1 MKKTFF
7 IVTAAITVLM
17 ASKSFAGN
25 SLSISY
31 LADLAL
37 TVPYASDV
45 TLDYVAHK
53 SCRKMKAN
61 DVSVDELRGLFRE
74 REFSELLILKVKGDS
89 GAQYRDRLKTLCK
102 DSAWADTVREETN
115 ALQLP

>member
-7 IVTAAITVLM
+7 IITAAITVLM
-17 ASKSFAGN
+17 ASKSFAGDP
-25 SLSISY
+25 LSISY

-45 TLDYVAHK
+45 TLDYVANK
-53 SCRKMKAN
+53 SCGKMKAN
-61 DVSVDELRGLFRE
+61 DMSVEELQGLFRE

-89 GAQYRDRLKTLCK
+89 DVRYRNKLRTLCK
-102 DSAWADTVREETN
+102 DSAWAET
-115 ALQLP
+115 A